1 MKEDQLPDEFR
12 AARFKLLNA
21 MEFIYKAV
29 LSMRPIM
36 TDKVPTMGVDKYW
49 RLYMNPEMVTKKW
62 SLSETATVL
71 LHEVHH
77 LLREHSARATDHG
90 VKKEDHVRWNIAAD
104 MSINSY
110 LTEGLPQDFKLPNAP
125 DGSKGGVFPEDF
137 GLPVGLTAEE
147 YYQLLEGKIQTIKI
161 KIVGMGNEGSGVTG
175 EKADWEL
182 EGEPGDGD
190 RVDPRQVA
198 FEVAQAAKEYKS
210 KNRGSL
216 PGWAEELIETMLG
229 EPQIPWTEILRQY
242 LRQAITIIRGQTDY
256 SYARP
261 SRRGYLAD
269 VILPGTVAPEIEAS
283 AVVDT
288 SGSMGDLDLKECL
301 REVNGVI
308 AACGGKLR
316 LHEADVG
323 VTHSET
329 VTGKIQKKEFHGRG
343 GTDMSQAILDVMEK
357 DKAPLIIVF
366 TDGYTGWPEEP
377 VKAKVIACIVGR
389 KREEGE
395 YTGAPPWIKVVNCWR
410 KEEEK

>member
-182 EGEPGDGD
+182 EGG
-190 RVDPRQVA
+190 
-198 FEVAQAAKEYKS
+198 
-210 KNRGSL
+210 
-216 PGWAEELIETMLG
+216 
-229 EPQIPWTEILRQY
+229 
-242 LRQAITIIRGQTDY
+242 
-256 SYARP
+256 
-261 SRRGYLAD
+261 
-269 VILPGTVAPEIEAS
+269 
-283 AVVDT
+283 
-288 SGSMGDLDLKECL
+288 
-301 REVNGVI
+301 
-308 AACGGKLR
+308 
-316 LHEADVG
+316 
-323 VTHSET
+323 
-329 VTGKIQKKEFHGRG
+329 
-343 GTDMSQAILDVMEK
+343 
-357 DKAPLIIVF
+357 
-366 TDGYTGWPEEP
+366 
-377 VKAKVIACIVGR
+377 
-389 KREEGE
+389 
-395 YTGAPPWIKVVNCWR
+395 
-410 KEEEK
+410 